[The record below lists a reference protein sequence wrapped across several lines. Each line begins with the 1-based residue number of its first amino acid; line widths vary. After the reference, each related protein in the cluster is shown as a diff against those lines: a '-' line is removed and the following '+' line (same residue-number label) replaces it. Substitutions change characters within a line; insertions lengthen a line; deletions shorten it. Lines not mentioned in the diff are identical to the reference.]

1 MSRVES
7 NPTDGNTCRE
17 LVEELGLERQH
28 RRFQDAERLAGTR
41 PGRDDDQLMKASLEA
56 LMLDGLSGLAH
67 YNLAVCER
75 EKGLDA
81 DAARHFAAAGL
92 VPQWDREAWAQAVV
106 LETRVGDPDE
116 LVPALVLTGS
126 A

>member
-17 LVEELGLERQH
+17 LVEELGLERQP

-56 LMLDGLSGLAH
+56 LMLDGLAGLAH
-67 YNLAVCER
+67 YNWRCASARRGSSLTPPATSRRLA
-75 EKGLDA
+75 
-81 DAARHFAAAGL
+81 
-92 VPQWDREAWAQAVV
+92 
-106 LETRVGDPDE
+106 
-116 LVPALVLTGS
+116 
-126 A
+126 